1 MITAVFIY
9 SPSDIRK
16 EHVDEAPLLIERDG
30 LQFSL
35 QAPPR
40 VPQPNPLT
48 SDAVAVYA
56 VDNETEEEFQDLF
69 ELAQKNEPLL
79 RLKY

>member
-9 SPSDIRK
+9 TGSDIRTA
-16 EHVDEAPLLIERDG
+16 HVEEAPLLVERDG

-48 SDAVAVYA
+48 SEPVAVYA
-56 VDNETEEEFQDLF
+56 LDDETEEEFQDLF

>member
-9 SPSDIRK
+9 SQNDIRK
-16 EHVDEAPLLIERDG
+16 ERVDDALLVVERDG

-35 QAPPR
+35 QVPPR
-40 VPQPNPLT
+40 PPQPNPLT
-48 SDAVAVYA
+48 SDPVAVYA
-56 VDNETEEEFQDLF
+56 LDNETEEEFQDLF
-69 ELAQKNEPLL
+69 EKARKNEPLL